1 VRLQGKVAVITGAGS
16 GLGRGI
22 ARRFAAEGAV
32 VIAADLDETTAK
44 ETVELIAAEDV
55 GSTRPH
61 MAVRANVASAESV
74 GELFAAIADRGLTLH
89 IAVNCAG
96 INVKIPFLDL
106 TEADWDRTMD
116 VNLKGTFL
124 VGQQAGRMMESGGS
138 IINISSINAEVVT
151 PEIVTYAASK
161 GGVRSLSKAMA
172 VALAPMGV
180 RVNAIAPG
188 PCETNLTAKARK
200 TPGGTEKLLNRV
212 ALGRL
217 GKPDDIAGAALFLAS
232 DDASFITGTTL
243 YVDGGVLSVR

>member
-1 VRLQGKVAVITGAGS
+1 MRLQGKVAVITGAGS

-32 VIAADLDETTAK
+32 IIAADLDETTAK
-44 ETVELIAAEDV
+44 ETVELIAAEDA
-55 GSTRPH
+55 GSSRPH
-61 MAVRANVASAESV
+61 AAVRANVGSAESV
-74 GELFAAIADRGLTLH
+74 RELFAAITDRGLALH
-89 IAVNCAG
+89 TAVNCAG

-124 VGQQAGRMMESGGS
+124 VGQQAARMMEPGGS

-172 VALAPMGV
+172 VALAPGGV

-188 PCETNLTAKARK
+188 PCETNLTAKARQ
-200 TPGGTEKLLNRV
+200 TPGGTEKLLTRV